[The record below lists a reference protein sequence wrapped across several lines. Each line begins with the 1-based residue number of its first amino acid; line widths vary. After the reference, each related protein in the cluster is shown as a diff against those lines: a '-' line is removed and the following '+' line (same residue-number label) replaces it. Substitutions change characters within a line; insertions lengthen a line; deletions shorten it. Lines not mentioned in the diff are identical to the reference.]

1 MERLIF
7 EKKLELLNSK
17 DVEGSRIGIGFEK
30 LDRAVFDPEKAYDKV
45 AALGVKKVRIQS
57 GWMRTEKEKGK
68 YDFEWLDSI
77 VDNLLSRG
85 LEPWMCLC
93 YGNPL
98 YTPKAEGVLGA
109 VGYAPIDTEEE
120 MQAWLAYVAATV
132 CHFEG
137 RVQLYEIWNEPDCPY
152 AWGHVTWKEFDK
164 VKAAYEYGEFALRT
178 AKIIK
183 ESSDT
188 ARTIGFALGHLDNF
202 TYVNNAMSTGLY
214 KYLDY
219 VSFHVYSSHDIKREE
234 QTKRFRALLDRYDR
248 GIGLIQGES
257 GAQTRSDGN
266 GAMKGFS
273 WTQEKQLK
281 YLLRTLVCDLYC
293 GVEFTSYFSAMD
305 MIEAHRG
312 IIGNRA
318 TYQDFGYFGVISADF
333 DEEGF
338 ATGNYTEKPS
348 YYALGALCSLLK
360 GNARAC
366 NIPFAVESLPSLR
379 VNGRDYDGD
388 ELKIYPFELDDGR
401 RAIIYYRSTD
411 ILTATFE
418 GTASFC
424 VYGQD
429 NSQIRLVDL
438 HDGSI
443 YKLPET
449 MIRDMGHGAVRLEN
463 IPLTDCPMAIV
474 FG

>member
-1 MERLIF
+1 MERLIYDS
-7 EKKLELLNSK
+7 KIELLNSK
-17 DVEGSRIGIGFEK
+17 DVASSCIGIGFEK

-98 YTPKAEGVLGA
+98 YTKKAEGTLGA
-109 VGYAPIDTEEE
+109 VGYAPIETEEE
-120 MQAWLAYVAATV
+120 MRAWLAYVAATV
-132 CHFEG
+132 SHFEG

-152 AWGHVTWKEFDK
+152 AWGHVMWKEFDK
-164 VKAAYEYGEFALRT
+164 IKGAYEYGEFALRT
-178 AKIIK
+178 AKTIK
-183 ESSDT
+183 ESSENS
-188 ARTIGFALGHLDNF
+188 RTIGFALGHLDNF

-219 VSFHVYSSHDIKREE
+219 VSFHVYSSHDEKREE
-234 QTKRFRALLDRYDR
+234 RIKRFRTFLDTYDKR
-248 GIGLIQGES
+248 IGIIQGES

-266 GAMKGFS
+266 GAMRGFS
-273 WTQEKQLK
+273 WTQEKQMK

-318 TYQDFGYFGVISADF
+318 TYHDYGYFGVIKADF
-333 DEEGF
+333 DEDGF
-338 ATGNYTEKPS
+338 ATGDYTEKPS

-366 NIPFAVESLPSLR
+366 DIPFAVESLPSLR
-379 VNGRDYDGD
+379 VNGRDYDG
-388 ELKIYPFELDDGR
+388 ENLKIYGFELDDGR
-401 RAIIYYRSTD
+401 RAMIYWNCTD
-411 ILTATFE
+411 ILTTTYE

-429 NSQIRLVDL
+429 NSKIRLVDL
-438 HDGSI
+438 RDGSV
-443 YKLPET
+443 YKLPEM